1 MPIWALSWILNSY
14 VAGLPADVG
23 ERFRKLSVE
32 DLMASA
38 EEYLERDFV
47 TELRAST
54 NIELACGCILVG
66 TRRAD

>member
-1 MPIWALSWILNSY
+1 
-14 VAGLPADVG
+14 VA

-32 DLMASA
+32 DLMAPA
-38 EEYLERDFV
+38 EAYLERDFV

-66 TRRAD
+66 TRRPT